1 LPRTAH
7 FGPERAVL
15 VEILARLR
23 TEKLTSPGEN
33 IYIYKVLSDLLD
45 VGLAKL
51 PTQGKH
57 GEIDHLLTR
66 VCDRDLTLAGLGL
79 TLPD

>member
-1 LPRTAH
+1 MPSTTH
-7 FGPERAVL
+7 FDPERAVR
-15 VEILARLR
+15 VEILARRR
-23 TEKLTSPGEN
+23 TEKLTRPREN
-33 IYIYKVLSDLLD
+33 IYIHKVLSDLLD

-51 PTQGKH
+51 PTQSKH

>member
-1 LPRTAH
+1 MPSTTH
-7 FGPERAVL
+7 FDPERAVR
-15 VEILARLR
+15 VEILARRR
-23 TEKLTSPGEN
+23 TEKLTRPREN